1 MITLSIALSEQC
13 NLNCTYCNV
22 DKLSKKKIAP
32 VLFLKEF
39 QRVRQENPKEV
50 IQIDF
55 YGGEPLMQWDSV
67 VEIIEATHQDQD
79 LKYYMPTNGLLLT
92 EEKIE
97 YLNRFGVLVSL
108 SFDGLWQDDNRKQ
121 HNNKKT
127 LDLYLSKKSLFK
139 SILKKECHSMIYR
152 GNLNLLENHLF
163 IKKELDLNPN
173 LTLIRDIGVWSYEEA
188 LKFNQSFTE
197 MLNWYEENIEVVEMP
212 NLIKEYLR
220 HIILY
225 SSKKIV
231 VDYCG
236 ASETHFSFTENKLI
250 ACNRFKDQAMINEI
264 PRFRKMT
271 ACETCEVKNYCK
283 KGCLYENIKNQGPI
297 DEICTMYKHIY
308 SELLL
313 LIKNKKDNT
322 AFRDILRSLIY
333 ES

>member
-22 DKLSKKKIAP
+22 DKLSKKKIDP
-32 VLFLKEF
+32 YLFLKEY
-39 QRVRQENPKEV
+39 QRVRQENPNEV

-67 VEIIEATHQDQD
+67 VEIIESTYQDQD

-92 EEKIE
+92 EEKID

-139 SILKKECHSMIYR
+139 SILKKECHSMIYK

-188 LKFNQSFTE
+188 AEFNKAFTE
-197 MLNWYEENIEVVEMP
+197 MVKWYEENVDVAEMP

-225 SSKKIV
+225 TSKKVV

-250 ACNRFKDQAMINEI
+250 ACNRFKDQVMIDEI
-264 PRFRKMT
+264 PRFRKMPQ
-271 ACETCEVKNYCK
+271 CQTCEVKNYCK
-283 KGCLYENIKNQGPI
+283 KGCLFENIKNQGPI
-297 DEICTMYKHIY
+297 DEICSMYKHIY
-308 SELLL
+308 SELLS
-313 LIKNKKDNT
+313 LIKNKKENT